1 MERIFRRRKPEDLLE
16 IISKLFPR
24 CMGQGFMAYIINGEK
39 QEKRLYKI
47 VFCLVFYMFIGH
59 PP

>member
-1 MERIFRRRKPEDLLE
+1 
-16 IISKLFPR
+16 
-24 CMGQGFMAYIINGEK
+24 MGQGFMAYIINGEK